1 MIFDVLI
8 LLTAKQKQMLWLM
21 SVFKSN
27 DMGPVGYDYHTYSQ
41 MGTMLEYL
49 PTKLGH
55 KNEVM

>member
-1 MIFDVLI
+1 
-8 LLTAKQKQMLWLM
+8 MLWLM